1 MKLRHTLALGPLF
14 ALTVLACGRETTAP
28 RRHTVSGPVK
38 LTGYLVEV
46 GGHFAGTKVVGD
58 ADGITVELYY
68 GPTFV
73 ARTQTVDGV
82 YTFTDIGPG
91 AYTART
97 QIVGGV
103 GDTTEPL
110 TVATLDVGA
119 RDTLRLT
126 SLGDLVPEPNPL
138 DSVVYVYYE
147 LDVTKL
153 VEISVYDLGGRLVR
167 ALRSGT
173 VDAGLRS
180 VTWDGRNSAGV
191 PAPAG
196 IYWVTLTSG
205 ADVRA
210 HLLFKESGLA
220 SRVPIDPEE
229 VAPALR
235 SPRPT
240 ARR

>member
-1 MKLRHTLALGPLF
+1 MKLRHTLALGPLSRSPSWP
-14 ALTVLACGRETTAP
+14 AAARTTAP

-46 GGHFAGTKVVGD
+46 GEALRGNQGGRRRRRHHGRAVAT
-58 ADGITVELYY
+58 AR
-68 GPTFV
+68 PSV

-138 DSVVYVYYE
+138 DSVVYVYYRARRHE
-147 LDVTKL
+147 AGR
-153 VEISVYDLGGRLVR
+153 DLRVR
-167 ALRSGT
+167 SRRTPRAR
-173 VDAGLRS
+173 
-180 VTWDGRNSAGV
+180 
-191 PAPAG
+191 APLG
-196 IYWVTLTSG
+196 HGSTRGSG
-205 ADVRA
+205 A
-210 HLLFKESGLA
+210 
-220 SRVPIDPEE
+220 
-229 VAPALR
+229 
-235 SPRPT
+235 
-240 ARR
+240 